1 MVYASNFSCI
11 NNRLGFLMIMLIQFE
26 INFSGLG
33 DCIVVAMG
41 KTILYSNLFHMS
53 LKIKKHCPNLSKTRY
68 IQNYIDL

>member
-1 MVYASNFSCI
+1 
-11 NNRLGFLMIMLIQFE
+11 MLIQFE

-53 LKIKKHCPNLSKTRY
+53 LKIKKTLPQFIKNQIHPKLY
-68 IQNYIDL
+68 